1 MGMGGGGGGRHA
13 VQSDINVTPLVDVC
27 LVLLI
32 IFMVVTPLLQK
43 GFPVQLPATD
53 KAGKEPENDEQKLV
67 TVECETPPKYY
78 IGPLWFP
85 KEDLQNEVDELCQR
99 PPTTYL
105 LIIFMVITPLLQ
117 MGYDVK
123 VPPKATVDT
132 PPPSLD
138 QLIVSVTAQN
148 KIYLNKEQLDAQSLS
163 LRLSEI
169 LRNRRDKT
177 VFFSADDA
185 AT

>member
-1 MGMGGGGGGRHA
+1 MAMAGVGGAPGA
-13 VQSDINVTPLVDVC
+13 YKSDINITPLVDVV
-27 LVLLI
+27 LV
-32 IFMVVTPLLQK
+32 
-43 GFPVQLPATD
+43 
-53 KAGKEPENDEQKLV
+53 
-67 TVECETPPKYY
+67 
-78 IGPLWFP
+78 
-85 KEDLQNEVDELCQR
+85 
-99 PPTTYL
+99 L

-148 KIYLNKEQLDAQSLS
+148 RIYLNKEPLDPQSLA

-169 LRNRRDKT
+169 LKNRRDKT
-177 VFFSADDA
+177 VFFSADDS
-185 AT
+185 ATYGDVAHVMDIIHTAGAKNVGIVLETVPIEGVT